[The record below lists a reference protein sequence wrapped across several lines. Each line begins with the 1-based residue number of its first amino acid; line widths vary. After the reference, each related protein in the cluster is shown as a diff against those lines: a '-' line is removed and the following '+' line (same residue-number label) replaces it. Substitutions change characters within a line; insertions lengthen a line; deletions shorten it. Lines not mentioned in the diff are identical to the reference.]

1 MSSMWHCIWTRFD
14 HHEHNTDPAFPCPVK
29 PRAKT
34 VTDRLVYSTDQGRM
48 CPDCRQPAAKC
59 TCKRST
65 AVSES
70 TGVVR
75 VSRES
80 KGRKGKEVTL
90 VQGVDL
96 DTDALVQLGKSLKKH
111 CGTGGTVKDGTIEL
125 QGDHVTRVVE
135 QLKNQGWLVKRVG
148 G

>member
-1 MSSMWHCIWTRFD
+1 M
-14 HHEHNTDPAFPCPVK
+14 
-29 PRAKT
+29 RAQ
-34 VTDRLVYSTDQGRM
+34 VDNMTDRLVYSTDQGKM

-59 TCKRST
+59 ICKQRASV
-65 AVSES
+65 AAS

-75 VSRES
+75 VSRET

-90 VQGVDL
+90 VQGVAL
-96 DTDALVQLGKSLKKH
+96 DAGTLIQLGKSLRTH

-135 QLKNQGWLVKRVG
+135 QLKNQGWLVKRT
-148 G
+148 

>member
-1 MSSMWHCIWTRFD
+1 
-14 HHEHNTDPAFPCPVK
+14 
-29 PRAKT
+29 
-34 VTDRLVYSTDQGRM
+34 M

-59 TCKRST
+59 ICKQHASVV
-65 AVSES
+65 AS

-90 VQGVDL
+90 VQGVAL
-96 DTDALVQLGKSLKKH
+96 DAGALVQLGKSLRTQ
-111 CGTGGTVKDGTIEL
+111 CGTGGTVKEGSIEL